1 MDLQSLIKAV
11 GLVLSEREFQTV
23 CKTLLSDGQG
33 VSKDSFMVWWKK
45 QALPYRKRA
54 QIVGNGLANGI
65 KTFRR
70 GSLAQQRANLR
81 RNSLAIRNVS
91 QKSAPKR
98 LALKLNPSVKTVRK
112 PMGLVTFQELGGVR
126 EEEEDGE

>member
-1 MDLQSLIKAV
+1 M
-11 GLVLSEREFQTV
+11 
-23 CKTLLSDGQG
+23 
-33 VSKDSFMVWWKK
+33 
-45 QALPYRKRA
+45 PYRKRA
-54 QIVGNGLANGI
+54 QIVGNGLTNGI